1 MSVAATVPEEW
12 QDHVRE
18 CILYDLLFKAAMV
31 DYQALYGLPLFLSY
45 HSLLESLSCFA
56 ERRHHELRRA
66 LLDRNCRILEAKN
79 KKGMYLVMIR
89 KNGYLHELIYSPELL
104 RAECEVRM
112 QEWLMTTRNSFS
124 GSFVLSKETG
134 DKRPGT
140 RHK

>member
-1 MSVAATVPEEW
+1 MSETTAVPEEW

-31 DYQALYGLPLFLSY
+31 DHQALYGLSLSLSY
-45 HSLLESLSCFA
+45 HSLLESLSRFA

-79 KKGMYLVMIR
+79 KKGVYLVMIR

-104 RAECEVRM
+104 RAECEVRI
-112 QEWLMTTRNSFS
+112 QEWLMTTRNFVS
-124 GSFVLSKETG
+124 GPFVLTRETENKQSG
-134 DKRPGT
+134 IRP
-140 RHK
+140 